1 MLQRFRQIFGAIVA
15 RRWLVITLQLV
26 FLVALALFLTL
37 ELRSTW
43 HGALPRLRHAHLPDL
58 LAAAVA
64 ISAYYLV
71 FVLGWQAILRQF
83 GAPLPYPA
91 ALRAEMLSLLA
102 KYVPGGV
109 WTPAARVV
117 AARRYG
123 VTDTTLV
130 LTSIALEAGLSAIS
144 GVLVLLIGL
153 LLVGP
158 VSATIWPVTL
168 FGALL
173 LVLVHPRVFAIW
185 STRLVRIF
193 GVEDSPPVLS
203 LRATLALLLYYCGTW
218 VLGGLGFWFIIR
230 SVADPSIESIPFLG
244 GASAVGAIVAV
255 LVVFAPSGLGVREA
269 SMYGLILTVAPRDA
283 ALGAVVLNRLVITAV
298 EGLLLAVAAVWP
310 DRGRVQEGSADPE
323 PEPSG

>member
-1 MLQRFRQIFGAIVA
+1 MLVRLRAIFAYVVA
-15 RRWLVITLQLV
+15 RRWLLITLQLA
-26 FLVALALFLTL
+26 FLVALAVFLTL

-43 HGALPRLRHAHLPDL
+43 HGAYPRLRHAHIPYLF
-58 LAAAVA
+58 AAGGA
-64 ISAYYLV
+64 IAAYYLV
-71 FVLGWQAILRQF
+71 FVFGWQAILRQF
-83 GAPLPYPA
+83 GVRLPYLPS
-91 ALRAEMLSLLA
+91 LRAEMLSLLA

-123 VTDTTLV
+123 VDDTTLV

-144 GVLVLLIGL
+144 GVLVLLVGL

-158 VSATIWPVTL
+158 VSATIWPVAL

-173 LVLVHPRVFAIW
+173 VVLVHPRVFAQW
-185 STRLVRIF
+185 SRRLVRIF
-193 GVEDSPPVLS
+193 GVEDAPPVLS
-203 LRATLALLLYYCGTW
+203 LRATLALLLYYCSTW
-218 VLGGLGFWFIIR
+218 VLGGLGFWCIIR
-230 SVADPSIESIPFLG
+230 SVAHPPLESIPFLG
-244 GASAVGAIVAV
+244 GVSAVGAIVSV

-269 SMYGLILTVAPRDA
+269 STYALILAVASRDA

-298 EGLLLAVAAVWP
+298 EGILLAAAAAWP
-310 DRGRVQEGSADPE
+310 DRSAREVAAEPE